1 MFSKMVDIA
10 ANTFAYVVGVGTG
23 IAIIML
29 TMMGILAIY
38 MGWYYCAHS
47 REMINKVNKSVDHY
61 MATGELDEDAPDWLK
76 IATKTHKIKVNA
88 KNRNAEVGESD

>member
-1 MFSKMVDIA
+1 MFSNMVDIA
-10 ANTFAYVVGVGTG
+10 ANTFAYVDGVGIG
-23 IAIIML
+23 IAIIIL
-29 TMMGILAIY
+29 VMMGILAVY

-88 KNRNAEVGESD
+88 KKRNVEAEESD